1 MPPLAE
7 LRHGE
12 IQGFN
17 IGYKTS
23 TTPGNN
29 NYNFTSVSGDGEDG
43 TGEFL
48 LSGLLK
54 YTRYN
59 IVIQAFNQVG
69 SGPLSEPATAQTLED
84 GMYLIKNY

>member
-1 MPPLAE
+1 MQHVPHLCAE

-23 TTPGNN
+23 TATGN
-29 NYNFTSVSGDGEDG
+29 NYNFTSISGDGEEG

-59 IVIQAFNQVG
+59 IVVQAFNQVG
-69 SGPLSEPATAQTLED
+69 SGPLSDAATAQTLED
-84 GMYLIKNY
+84 G